1 MDLREKITNELAEYL
16 YTGVREFHGVE
27 NGNFPLARKILAL
40 PFLYNTIDK
49 AEKYDKLF
57 ENLIVVED
65 CKNKGCD
72 GGILWQQLRPNG
84 GMVKTVCFVCNG
96 TGKISRPLT
105 EEEKEEFVNE
115 ILPNLIIKN
124 AVFSDTRLFFKS
136 GGTVEVKK

>member
-96 TGKISRPLT
+96 TGKISRQLT
-105 EEEKEEFVNE
+105 EEEKEEVAEHATNIYFGGWDYL
-115 ILPNLIIKN
+115 IL
-124 AVFSDTRLFFKS
+124 KS
-136 GGTVEVKK
+136 GARVEVKK